1 LFTNVDTTAQTTWP
15 QIQQPSKIHT
25 TLSLQFQDGDAII
38 ISHLRA
44 DSNKMAKDAFAS
56 IDQAAAFS
64 EALDRDPTVSN
75 IYVNLQQ
82 LKPGSTTDKRQ
93 DVAQYTHFLVDIDR
107 RNKKVGG
114 VRVNA
119 SEEERDS
126 LRRAAE
132 EVREWVSGILE
143 AYPRFADSG
152 NGFHLCWDL
161 QPSSFGPCITPDGEN
176 QTIYKECL
184 LAIGQRFDSEL
195 VEIDPSLSE
204 PEQIIR
210 LWGTH
215 NRRDPETP
223 GRPHRQSHL
232 IENARGKVWISQLE
246 VLACEYEAPSRT
258 ESAAHGDA
266 PPLHEDFDETS
277 WWDHYSEVFTQD
289 GEHDGWQVT
298 SICPATY
305 EGAEVPGHRHT
316 GSTLTGVRFDRGIA
330 EFHCFS
336 DDHCDM
342 SFGQLVKH
350 LNQHYTPFPGKIWD
364 RGDDDF
370 GDFAEAVGSEDGL
383 PELTPAVKP
392 NGSDESYNKKGTPC
406 PNCHKELIM
415 GAQDTECRS
424 CMRKAL
430 IAVEEGKVE
439 LLRAKDK
446 GGNTIQVVSI
456 NAATI
461 RAEELTWTW
470 KNRIPDG
477 AITWFVGKP
486 GQGKSLAS
494 INVVATVTT
503 GRDWADGAR
512 NTAGPKRVLMYCPED
527 SLSKVVV
534 PRLLVA
540 GADLSMIQLLDNR
553 SFRRFTVEGTKEK
566 RCLAMDE
573 DIPALAT
580 LLSKHPDI
588 ALVVCD
594 PITGIWGEK
603 NVNHDK
609 EIRPVLANL
618 IDLCEK
624 RNLTFLGVAHTNKRG
639 NDADAIDK
647 IQGGSSM
654 AGAARAAFLFSRDPD
669 SEDKHD
675 HVMTNVK
682 VNYTDEWNGLKFRT
696 VGTVATTG
704 DGRAL
709 GTVRLDW
716 QGATEMSADDVM
728 DKQREKKA
736 NGGGGSDTKIMLAKA
751 FLTTNL
757 QAGNDVQY
765 KLIEQAE
772 EKEGISRATIFRAAK
787 EMGLTSSASK
797 PKRWFLPYK
806 EEPEIKMPDIE
817 VM

>member
-1 LFTNVDTTAQTTWP
+1 
-15 QIQQPSKIHT
+15 
-25 TLSLQFQDGDAII
+25 
-38 ISHLRA
+38 
-44 DSNKMAKDAFAS
+44 MAKDAFAR
-56 IDQAAAFS
+56 IDQAAAFA
-64 EALDRDPTVSN
+64 EALDRDPNVTN

-93 DVAQYTHFLVDIDR
+93 DVEQYTHFLVDIDR
-107 RNKKVGG
+107 RHKKVNG

-119 SEEERDS
+119 SEEERDL
-126 LRRAAE
+126 LRKAAD

-143 AYPRFADSG
+143 AHPRVADSG

-161 QPSSFGPCITPDGEN
+161 RPSSFGPCITPNEEN
-176 QTIYKECL
+176 QNTYKECL
-184 LAIGQRFDSEL
+184 LAIGQRFDSEV
-195 VEIDPSLSE
+195 VEIDASLSE

-223 GRPHRQSHL
+223 GRPHRQSKL
-232 IENARGKVWISQLE
+232 LENARGKVWLSQLE
-246 VLACEYEAPSRT
+246 VLSCEYDAPART
-258 ESAAHGDA
+258 KSAAHGDG
-266 PPLHEDFDETS
+266 PLLHEDFDETD
-277 WWDHYSEVFTQD
+277 WWEHYSEVFAQD

-305 EGAEVPGHRHT
+305 EGTEAPGHRHT

-350 LNQHYTPFPGKIWD
+350 LNQHYAPFPGKIWD
-364 RGDDDF
+364 RADDDIS
-370 GDFAEAVGSEDGL
+370 DFAEAVDSEGGL

-392 NGSDESYNKKGTPC
+392 NRSDESYNKKGTAC
-406 PNCHKELIM
+406 PTCHKELII
-415 GAQDTECRS
+415 GAQDTECLS

-461 RAEELTWTW
+461 RAEALTWTW
-470 KNRIPDG
+470 ENRIPDG

-512 NTAGPKRVLMYCPED
+512 NTVGPKRVLMYCPED

-534 PRLLVA
+534 PRLLAA
-540 GADLSMIQLLDNR
+540 GADLSMILLLDNR
-553 SFRRFTVEGTKEK
+553 SFRRFTVEGAKEK

-594 PITGIWGEK
+594 PITGIWGER

-639 NDADAIDK
+639 SEADAIDK

-669 SEDKHD
+669 SEDRHD

-704 DGRAL
+704 DGREL
-709 GTVRLDW
+709 KTVRLDW

-736 NGGGGSDTKIMLAKA
+736 NGGGGGDTKIMLAKV

-806 EEPEIKMPDIE
+806 EKPEIKMPDIE